1 MNSRVSRVIAVQLGH
16 RGGNSSANE
25 EERPFSSLP
34 SCSIPEKNLVEP
46 LRAIRVRT
54 AYATLTRV
62 LLVELLP
69 VLFRRRLEFLVI
81 RSLSLL
87 RSDRVSEN
95 IVWKIDDIERRR
107 VSVLLYS
114 WRDDDREICRI
125 FVLYYYRFTLVN
137 NSFTLAK
144 RIDRWTM
151 RLNRIRFN
159 SYLFPLRA
167 PVICLENADE
177 NFTWRRDTLKC
188 WWLEEEKAG
197 TDGVCPLYIRIYIYI
212 YLPRLYRLK
221 SKVVFRPRIP
231 AYVNIIPIYFTARV
245 SRFLLS
251 DFSRK
256 YGIKPQRNIFSKY
269 QQLLSLFLSPNLSC
283 QV

>member
-1 MNSRVSRVIAVQLGH
+1 MNSRVSQVIAVQLGH

-69 VLFRRRLEFLVI
+69 VLFRRRFEFLVI
-81 RSLSLL
+81 RSLPLL

-107 VSVLLYS
+107 VSGPLYS

-212 YLPRLYRLK
+212 FTSTISVKIQSRLSSTYPGL
-221 SKVVFRPRIP
+221 
-231 AYVNIIPIYFTARV
+231 
-245 SRFLLS
+245 
-251 DFSRK
+251 RK
-256 YGIKPQRNIFSKY
+256 YYSHLFHGAGFAISVVRLFSEIRY
-269 QQLLSLFLSPNLSC
+269 
-283 QV
+283 